1 MHIAIPALFARVS
14 PKRLFALVFAPAL
27 FLTGCATQTETGA
40 LAGAGLGGL
49 GGALIGSAV
58 HAPVAGAALGA
69 AAGAVTGAAVGN
81 AEDRKDARQQYANA
95 VAASA
100 QAQSQGMSDIVQLT
114 RQRTPDNIIIN
125 QIRTSPVVYNLAA
138 NQIQWLRDNG
148 VSDAVVTEMQATAMR
163 APRRVYVDGPPVVV
177 VEDPPPP
184 PVVGIGFGYTRYHR
198 W

>member
-1 MHIAIPALFARVS
+1 MHPAVSAPRARFSWKALSALLFT
-14 PKRLFALVFAPAL
+14 PAL

-58 HAPVAGAALGA
+58 HAPVAGAAIGA

-81 AEDRKDARQQYANA
+81 AEDRKEARQQYATA
-95 VAASA
+95 VAAAA

-114 RQRTPDNIIIN
+114 RQGTPDNIIIN

-148 VSDAVVTEMQATAMR
+148 VSTAVITEMQTTAMR

-177 VEDPPPP
+177 VEEPPP
-184 PVVGIGFGYTRYHR
+184 PVVGVGFGYTRYRR